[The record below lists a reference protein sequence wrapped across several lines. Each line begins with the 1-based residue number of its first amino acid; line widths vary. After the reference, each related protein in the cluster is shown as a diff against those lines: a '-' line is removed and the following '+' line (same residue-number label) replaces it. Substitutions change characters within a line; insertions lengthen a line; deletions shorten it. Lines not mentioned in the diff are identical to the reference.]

1 MPVVEFT
8 VEGPPVSH
16 QSRNKRALAAWK
28 AQVQAEAAKVWA
40 KAPMKGLLK
49 CTILYFFEGPD
60 APLDDD
66 NMVKPIRD
74 AMNGVVYEDDSQIR
88 HSEHAQTSIDGAF
101 QVRGVSKVILD
112 AFAAGKEFIYIR
124 IEDAP
129 PQLQLPK

>member
-8 VEGPPVSH
+8 VEGPPISH
-16 QSRNKRALAAWK
+16 QSKNKPALAAWK
-28 AQVQAEAAKVWA
+28 DQVRVEAAKVWTRT
-40 KAPMKGLLK
+40 PMKGLLK
-49 CTILYFFEGPD
+49 CTIVNFFEGPD

-88 HSEHAQTSIDGAF
+88 HSEHTQTSIDGAF
-101 QVRGVSKVILD
+101 QVRGVSKVILNG
-112 AFAAGKEFIYIR
+112 FAAGKEFVYIR

-129 PQLQLPK
+129 PQTQLPK

>member
-16 QSRNKRALAAWK
+16 QSKNKPALAAWK
-28 AQVQAEAAKVWA
+28 AQIRTRSARVWT
-40 KAPMKGLLK
+40 KAPMKGIVK
-49 CTILYFFEGPD
+49 CTIMNFFEGPD

-66 NMVKPIRD
+66 NMAKPIRD

-88 HSEHAQTSIDGAF
+88 QSEHSQTSIDGAF
-101 QVRGVSKVILD
+101 RIRGVSRVILN
-112 AFAAGKEFIYIR
+112 AFATGKEFVYIR

-129 PQLQLPK
+129 PQTQLPK